1 MLKKLANSNVNLYVR
16 YPNQHLA
23 ISLGYAAVALTVAS
37 FVARKLDNADTTP

>member
-1 MLKKLANSNVNLYVR
+1 MFKHLADKNINLYVR

-37 FVARKLDNADTTP
+37 FVARKIAHADTTP